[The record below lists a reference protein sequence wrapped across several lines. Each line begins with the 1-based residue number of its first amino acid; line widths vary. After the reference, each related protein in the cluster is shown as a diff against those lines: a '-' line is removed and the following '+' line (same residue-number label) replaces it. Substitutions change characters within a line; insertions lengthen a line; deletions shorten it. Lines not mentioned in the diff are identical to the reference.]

1 MQILESPSE
10 MQSYAL
16 GARAD
21 GRSIALVPTMGS
33 LHAAHLSLLRLARE
47 RADIVV
53 VSVFVNPTQFGPGE
67 DFDNYPSAF
76 GDDAEAC
83 RRAGAD
89 ILFHPSADTMYA
101 SDHSVVVEETS
112 LSRNL
117 CGLSRPEHFPG
128 VTTVVAKLFNIVQP
142 HVAVFGAKD
151 AQQARV
157 IQRMTRDLNF
167 PIEIIVASTVRE
179 EDGLAMSSRNALLT
193 PPQRAEARRIRQA
206 LLSAKALIDG
216 GERDPEPIRRHIL
229 GHLNE
234 SPHLEIDYVGIV
246 DWERL
251 RPVER
256 INALTLIAV
265 AVRIGNTRLIDNIM
279 PARDAFPG
287 SSRQSSP

>member
-1 MQILESPSE
+1 MQIVESPSE

-16 GARAD
+16 GFRSG
-21 GRSIALVPTMGS
+21 GRSIALVPTMGF

-67 DFDNYPSAF
+67 DFDNYPRAF
-76 GDDAEAC
+76 ERDAEVC
-83 RRAGAD
+83 RKAGAD

-101 SDHSVVVEETS
+101 NDHSVVVEETS
-112 LSRNL
+112 LSRTL
-117 CGLSRPEHFPG
+117 CGLSRPEHFAG

-167 PIEIIVASTVRE
+167 PIEIIVAPTVRE

-193 PPQRAEARRIRQA
+193 PPQRAEASRIRQA
-206 LLSAKALIDG
+206 LLSAKALIDQ
-216 GERDPEPIRRHIL
+216 GERDPEIIRRHVL

-234 SPHLEIDYVGIV
+234 SPELEIDYVDIV
-246 DWERL
+246 DGERL

-256 INALTLIAV
+256 IDALTLIAV
-265 AVRIGNTRLIDNIM
+265 AVRIGDTRLIDNIM
-279 PARDAFPG
+279 PACDAFPD
-287 SSRQSSP
+287 SSRQSST